1 MQIIAQAPAAGKI
14 VGPGTGF
21 QIFAELINSAIAA
34 ILNVPGSGRL
44 EGQQFIVRAGGR
56 LFVHGTSP
64 TVNFAI
70 YNGSSLTPGS
80 DTAITTLASAQ
91 SLTTNATYPWAIEL
105 EMQGDSTSGILQ
117 VMSSEIVCNGVSGTP
132 TNTDQTSVNF
142 QAGATSGTTEPAL
155 SLVVGVD
162 FTVADSTDY
171 AVLDQ
176 FSLEA

>member
-21 QIFAELINSAIAA
+21 QIFPTLVSPAIAA
-34 ILNVPGSGRL
+34 ILSVPGSGRL

-64 TVNFAI
+64 TVNFGI
-70 YNGSSLTPGS
+70 YAGTSLTVGS
-80 DTAITTLASAQ
+80 DGTALTTLASAQ

-105 EMQGDSTSGILQ
+105 LLEGDSTSGIIQ
-117 VMSSEIVCNGVSGTP
+117 VMSSKIVCNGVSGSP
-132 TNTDQTSVNF
+132 TNTDLTSQSF
-142 QAGATSGTTEPAL
+142 AGEPAL
-155 SLVVGVD
+155 SLVCGVD
-162 FTVADSTDY
+162 FTVADSADY